1 MVDAVAKKHQYPI
14 IPRSEISKARTEDA
28 LFALAV
34 KFWRGDRAARLF
46 AQRTLQARAARGAA
60 MRSHIGIN
68 RRKEAYRKG
77 REL

>member
-34 KFWRGDRAARLF
+34 KFGRGDRAARLF